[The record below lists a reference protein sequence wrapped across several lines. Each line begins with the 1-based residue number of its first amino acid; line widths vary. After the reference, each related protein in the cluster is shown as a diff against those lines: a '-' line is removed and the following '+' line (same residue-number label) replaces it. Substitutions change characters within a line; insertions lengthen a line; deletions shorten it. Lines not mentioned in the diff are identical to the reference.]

1 MKKICV
7 YRNPDCARCAKFA
20 KANHFLDWLGRV
32 DESTATP
39 PDGRSLRMGEI
50 VIEEYATGQIHR
62 GVEGV
67 ELIYRNIPLF
77 MLLLPLLKIPAL
89 RRYVDGEVRGCNGDA
104 CGVASKPG

>member
-32 DESTATP
+32 DSSTATP
-39 PDGRSLRMGEI
+39 PTGPLGMGEI
-50 VIEEYATGQIHR
+50 VIEEYATGKIHR

-77 MLLLPLLKIPAL
+77 MLLLPLLKIPAF
-89 RRYVDGEVRGCNGDA
+89 RRYVDGEVRGCSGDA
-104 CGVASKPG
+104 CSVAPKPG